1 MAVTRLD
8 AREAREVAR
17 PESTLRNDR
26 AAVGDL
32 YGSSASIALWIRF
45 SDTG

>member
-1 MAVTRLD
+1 MAVTWLD
-8 AREAREVAR
+8 ARRAREVAC
-17 PESTLRNDR
+17 PESTLRTDR
-26 AAVGDL
+26 AAAGDL